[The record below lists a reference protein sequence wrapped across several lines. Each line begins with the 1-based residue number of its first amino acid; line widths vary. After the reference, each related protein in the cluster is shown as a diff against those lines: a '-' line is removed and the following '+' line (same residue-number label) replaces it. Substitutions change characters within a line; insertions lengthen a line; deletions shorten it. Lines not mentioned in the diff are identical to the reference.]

1 MPTGLS
7 RPVSFFYYMR
17 HYLHT
22 YLPYLLPAILLLLLK
37 QITLGFNL
45 TTQLV
50 LLAVA
55 MTTTGIPHGALDY
68 LIFRQQEQS
77 AGRQY
82 SLFRFLCYYLGLMI
96 FYALFWWINPGLSL
110 LLFLL
115 ISSWHFADNDLS
127 ALPLH
132 HKADNLIRIA
142 FGGWLL
148 LVLIF
153 SHTSELMVYLQQIVG
168 THNFLVRFAKWYQPY
183 EAVVFW
189 MGLPGWI
196 LILWM
201 RLRRQGVMFRQFY
214 SIITLMLLLFL
225 CRQLPLIV
233 GFAVYFAIWHSLQSF
248 RSIWLY
254 LRRNNNLFRSVRQL
268 VVPGLPFVLGAFC
281 GLLLFFFWSNAA
293 PHALTPLWIFLSL
306 ITLPHGLLM
315 HEVFVPGTKKE
326 QAL

>member
-1 MPTGLS
+1 M
-7 RPVSFFYYMR
+7 
-17 HYLHT
+17 
-22 YLPYLLPAILLLLLK
+22 LLIVLE
-37 QITLGFNL
+37 QMMVGFSL

-55 MTTTGIPHGALDY
+55 MATTGIPHGALDY

-77 AGRQY
+77 AGRKY
-82 SLFRFLCYYLGLMI
+82 SLFRFLCYYLGLMA

-115 ISSWHFADNDLS
+115 IASWHFADNDFS

-132 HKADNLIRIA
+132 HKADNLIRVA

-153 SHTSELMVYLQQIVG
+153 GHTSEILVYLQQIVG
-168 THNFLVRFAKWYQPY
+168 TQNFLLRFAQWYRPY
-183 EAVVFW
+183 EAAVFW

-196 LILWM
+196 LMLWM
-201 RLRRQGVMFRQFY
+201 RLRWQGLVFRQFQ
-214 SIITLMLLLFL
+214 SIITLMFLLFL

-254 LRRNNNLFRSVRQL
+254 LRSNNKLFRSVRQL
-268 VVPGLPFVLGAFC
+268 VVPGLPFVLGAFF
-281 GLLLFFFWSNAA
+281 GLILFFFWSSAA
-293 PHALTPLWIFLSL
+293 PDALTPLWIFLSL

-315 HEVFVPGTKKE
+315 HEVFVQGTKKK
-326 QAL
+326 QAS